1 MISAELRALV
11 VCPACLLETAG
22 GAVARLER
30 VTEPSGLQCPRCGA
44 RYAESPAGDYLDLRP
59 PRGVDGRATR
69 YATDAEGF
77 ATALDYRTVGPPL
90 LGAAVR
96 QRWLRR
102 WLPFEPGQLVLD
114 VGCGD
119 GRFALWNR
127 ARGARIVGIDAAP
140 FFAEA
145 ALVSID
151 LVRGDVRAL
160 PFPPA
165 TFDAIYSVDV
175 MEHLDGPGLHHYF
188 GEIARVLKPTGRF
201 FLYSNT
207 RERSTLWPAIAVWNR
222 LGGWLRAASI
232 GAHEVD
238 ALRKSDHV
246 KVLRTYEELV
256 EFVARYGLRVETVR
270 FWNGV
275 FQGLIDN
282 VLMRFA
288 EWMLLRRRGG
298 TWGERDPH
306 SNEAGSGRWSPRQA
320 ASQGRVARVALRL
333 LTGLMQLDI
342 LLFGRM
348 RSGPFFALL
357 TKLPGVANADQ
368 Q

>member
-11 VCPACLLETAG
+11 VCPACLLESAG
-22 GAVARLER
+22 CTCERLSR
-30 VTEPSGLQCPRCGA
+30 VFEPAGLLCSRCGA
-44 RYAESPAGDYLDLRP
+44 RYRESQAGDYLDLRP
-59 PRGVDGRATR
+59 ERAVDGRATR
-69 YATDAEGF
+69 YATDTEGF

-102 WLPFEPGQLVLD
+102 WLPFERDQLVLD

-127 ARGARIVGIDAAP
+127 DRGARIVGIDAAP
-140 FFAEA
+140 FFADA
-145 ALVSID
+145 ARATID

-165 TFDAIYSVDV
+165 TFDAVYSIDV
-175 MEHLDGPGLHHYF
+175 MEHLDEAGLQRYF
-188 GEIARVLKPTGRF
+188 GEISRVLKPTGRF

-222 LGGWLRAASI
+222 VGGWLRAAGI
-232 GAHEVD
+232 GEHEAD

-256 EFVARYGLRVETVR
+256 EFVARYRLRVETVR

-275 FQGLIDN
+275 FQGLVDN
-282 VLMRFA
+282 VLMRLA
-288 EWMLLRRRGG
+288 EWLLLQRRGG
-298 TWGERDPH
+298 NSGERAPQP
-306 SNEAGSGRWSPRQA
+306 SEAFTARLSPRQE
-320 ASQGRVARVALRL
+320 ASRGRLARRALRV
-333 LTGLMQLDI
+333 LTALMQVDI
-342 LLFGRM
+342 MIFGRL
-348 RSGPFFALL
+348 RSGPFFAVL
-357 TKLPGVANADQ
+357 TKLPGAANADQ
-368 Q
+368 R